1 MTLTQ
6 AEAQHVVR
14 KLGESGI
21 PPSRGLEAYT
31 VGIDSLLGTLE
42 DEYLRGYLP
51 GGGSSFKL
59 VVGEYGSGKS
69 HFLFRLRDKAW
80 EHGYVVSRT
89 ELSPKECPYDN
100 QLKVYQAVVGNLIFH
115 DEDPNVEDTVG
126 LEAFLEN
133 HFHRMI
139 QTLGVDAA
147 MTPLGLDLR
156 AKLWLD
162 TILRFKIESP
172 SLRHAVYFFLQAV
185 AEGNEAQ
192 KRTLGAWLRGESVA
206 LKDVRPFSITER
218 IDRSVAFKMLRSLAQ
233 LIHELGYSGLVLL
246 FDEGDRMVSIGSSR
260 TERVACDNLREVID
274 RCAGESLPS
283 ALFVYAVPPYFVT
296 NIAPQY
302 EALSQRISS
311 RVKFSRKNPF
321 SVQISLDQL
330 DYPGEELLRM
340 IGARLLDIFEIAYET
355 KFDHELQQQ
364 NIAGLAESCAS
375 LLSTS
380 HRRHFIKSLM
390 NIFTEQRVA
399 GERLYEADNLHGV
412 VRQVTEE
419 LGRSEVGEY

>member
-51 GGGSSFKL
+51 SGGSSFKL

-133 HFHRMI
+133 HFHRTLG
-139 QTLGVDAA
+139 TLGVEAP

-206 LKDVRPFSITER
+206 LKDVRPFNITER

-340 IGARLLDIFEIAYET
+340 IGTRLLDIFEIAYET

-399 GERLYEADNLHGV
+399 GERIYEADNLHGV